1 MGWTSLMR
9 FALHSPL
16 VGCGR
21 LNCQIAPMARV
32 PCSCSASAGAAGTY
46 AIFLET
52 ANAELLRS
60 IKGMATALRLKQAMK
75 NCSVVAKL
83 SCRNRSMEFSY
94 VVEFKTAAG
103 EALAI
108 SIPRSETAVIR
119 HGAIVFRAAT
129 VTFDGYLETPLW
141 AQVDLHLMDAPHSH
155 CYGWTILNLSKDQ
168 A

>member
-1 MGWTSLMR
+1 ML
-9 FALHSPL
+9 
-16 VGCGR
+16 
-21 LNCQIAPMARV
+21 RV
-32 PCSCSASAGAAGTY
+32 CWRRRTYERAA

-52 ANAELLRS
+52 ANANRELLRS
-60 IKGMATALRLKQAMK
+60 NKGMATALRLKQAMK
-75 NCSVVAKL
+75 NCSVIAKL
-83 SCRNRSMEFSY
+83 SCRNRSMEFSF

-119 HGAIVFRAAT
+119 HRAVFRAAT